1 MLDIGLRSDNG
12 TTKIHSRGKEGVSF
26 LIDEDKRISLSAK
39 DMEILAESW
48 GLDSYDLQ
56 EFIDNLNEYKEL
68 ESRIEILSNPQDYVF
83 LESSDIYDMA
93 CERLGIYEDYIGH
106 HKVIEAELDKIYENE
121 VIARL
126 EELSLFLEKQLR

>member
-1 MLDIGLRSDNG
+1 MELQKYIAEAKR
-12 TTKIHSRGKEGVSF
+12 EVSF
-26 LIDEDKRISLSAK
+26 LIDEDKRLSLSAK
-39 DMEILAESW
+39 DMGILAESW
-48 GLDSYDLQ
+48 GLDSDDLQ
-56 EFIDNLNEYKEL
+56 ELIDNLNEYKEL

-93 CERLGIYEDYIGH
+93 CERLGIYDDYIGH
-106 HKVIEAELDKIYENE
+106 HKVIEAELDRIYENE